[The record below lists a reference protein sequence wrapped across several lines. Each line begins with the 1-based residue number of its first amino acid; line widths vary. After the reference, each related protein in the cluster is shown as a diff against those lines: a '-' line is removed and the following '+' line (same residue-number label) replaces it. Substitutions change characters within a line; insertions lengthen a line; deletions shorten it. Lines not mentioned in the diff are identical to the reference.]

1 MILELHVKFK
11 FLQYNSWLDIKNK
24 TFSSVTYVFWSS
36 CGYEI
41 ALNLGLASKDLRPKM
56 SMLMT
61 ANTNWRLV
69 ILCVM
74 FSLILAL
81 QKSFLKIKRF

>member
-11 FLQYNSWLDIKNK
+11 FLHYNSWLDIKNK
-24 TFSSVTYVFWSS
+24 TFSSVTYVFWST

-61 ANTNWRLV
+61 ANINWRLV
-69 ILCVM
+69 ILCFT
-74 FSLILAL
+74 FSIILTL
-81 QKSFLKIKRF
+81 QKSFLKNKRF